1 MFVIRLLLF
10 LAAFFYGGNSLACVE
25 KVTPAQP
32 AQTVTSSFEVRKES
46 TISLVEKKHS
56 FSPFIKGS
64 PKETAKDPI
73 SQKKKPES
81 RKKRCKA
88 LVSKNVCTFDNTG
101 PILCL
106 LPDLLILDK
115 KETFHSFSQRP
126 SSSLNHFTPSW
137 HKEFSIIAPRA

>member
-25 KVTPAQP
+25 KVTPTQM
-32 AQTVTSSFEVRKES
+32 VTSSFEVKKES

-64 PKETAKDPI
+64 PKETAKDHI
-73 SQKKKPES
+73 SQKKKTES

-88 LVSKNVCTFDNTG
+88 LVSKNLYTFDNTG

-106 LPDLLILDK
+106 LPDLLILNK
-115 KETFHSFSQRP
+115 KEIFHSFSQRP
-126 SSSLNHFTPSW
+126 SRSLNHFTASW